1 MTKQE
6 QVALWEA
13 INRYAEACGA
23 DTSASSV
30 SAERMRAVVLVERAV
45 SSIETRWAADMREV
59 TEAAEETATEV
70 RRALGEAWLAGGVSL
85 AEGIR
90 RKTAALERLARG
102 DER

>member
-1 MTKQE
+1 MTRQE

-45 SSIETRWAADMREV
+45 CGMGGID
-59 TEAAEETATEV
+59 
-70 RRALGEAWLAGGVSL
+70 AGG
-85 AEGIR
+85 
-90 RKTAALERLARG
+90 AL
-102 DER
+102 